1 LSSITIP
8 NSITGNVGASA
19 FKGIQTAV
27 VINASVTNT
36 TIPPYMFNDNTTLT
50 SITVS
55 GNNIIAIGTSAF
67 SGYTITPTTSPC
79 TSLSQVYFPTSVSTI
94 SQSAFQNCTGLSS
107 INLVNT
113 TSVGTSAFNGCT
125 NLLSVVSYATTNI
138 IASGATTVFPTKTA
152 TSTIYTND
160 PNGAND
166 YQGYFTFI
174 IINQSLA
181 NPTSAI
187 LPYSTPGNPTSVPVG
202 TTNQSIDNMI
212 SLNGVSSPS
221 ILLYGIPQST
231 NSTALN
237 YYDPLTL
244 QKNSFCTHY
253 NIYNTSGTP
262 QYFQFLPYC
271 NGKSS
276 SGSGGSSVSTVYSI
290 SNNVCTLQNN
300 CVVCFSYV
308 SNINFNSPTATTEGY
323 VTLYANKLS

>member
-1 LSSITIP
+1 
-8 NSITGNVGASA
+8 
-19 FKGIQTAV
+19 
-27 VINASVTNT
+27 
-36 TIPPYMFNDNTTLT
+36 MFNDNTTLT

-55 GNNIIAIGTSAF
+55 GNNITTIGTSAF
-67 SGYTITPTTSPC
+67 SGYTSPTTSPC
-79 TSLSQVYFPTSVSTI
+79 TALSQVYFSNSVSTI

-113 TSVGTSAFNGCT
+113 TSVGTSAFSGCT
-125 NLLSVVSYATTNI
+125 NLKSVVSYATSNI
-138 IASGATTVFPTKTA
+138 IAPGATTVFPTKTA

-160 PNGAND
+160 PNGVAD
-166 YQGYFTFI
+166 YSSYFTFI
-174 IINQSLA
+174 IINQSLD

-187 LPYSTPGNPTSVPVG
+187 LPYTSPGNPSSSGG
-202 TTNQSIDNMI
+202 TTKQSIDNMI

-221 ILLYGIPQST
+221 NLLYGIPQST
-231 NSTALN
+231 NSNALN
-237 YYDPLTL
+237 YYDPLIL
-244 QKNSFCTHY
+244 QKNSFCTQY

-276 SGSGGSSVSTVYSI
+276 SGSTGGSSVSEIYSI

-308 SNINFNSPTATTEGY
+308 SDINFFNSPTNDDEGY